1 MHAFNYHRPKSLD
14 EVINLLGQADDGSL
28 LAGGQSLLPTLKQR
42 LAEPTD
48 LIDLSAVSDLRGI
61 EVGQDAVTIGAM
73 TTHAEVATSA
83 DVQRAIPGLAE
94 LANHIGDHQVRNR
107 GTMGGSVANND
118 PSADYPAAVLAL
130 GATVV
135 TNQREIAADDF
146 FQDMFETAL
155 EPGEIIRQIR
165 FPIPEKAAYIK
176 FPNPAS
182 RYALVGVFVSKRGGE
197 VRVAVT
203 GAGYSVFRATEMEQ
217 ALAANFSADAVS
229 GVTVSTDG
237 LNSDMHASAEYRAH
251 LVTVMTQR
259 AVAAALG

>member
-1 MHAFNYHRPKSLD
+1 MHPFNYHRPKSLD
-14 EVINLLGQADDGSL
+14 EVANLLGQVEDGSL

-42 LAEPTD
+42 LAEPSD
-48 LIDLSAVSDLRGI
+48 LIDLGGISDLHGI
-61 EVGQDAVTIGAM
+61 QVGSEAVTIGAI
-73 TTHAEVATSA
+73 TTHAEVAASA
-83 DVQRAIPGLAE
+83 EVQGAIPALAH

-135 TNQREIAADDF
+135 TSQREIAADDF

-165 FPIPEKAAYIK
+165 FPIPEQAAYMK

-182 RYALVGVFVSKRGGE
+182 RYALVGVFVAKRGGD

-217 ALAANFSADAVS
+217 ALSANFSPDAVK
-229 GVTVSTDG
+229 GITVSTDG

-259 AVAAALG
+259 AVAAAQG